1 MRAEFRFTLLLLA
14 LIRQASTTLQE
25 SGVVQEQVDKR
36 KLSTQHQPSVDYDPN
51 SRTALLNINLDRAV
65 LGYGLTLGRQS
76 RRSVNNF
83 NVEVLRWQT
92 NSTECRPIETC
103 RSRRTVEVATF
114 IQSHRICWADVTT
127 GIQCDETIPAGKR
140 RASVLLDHIYTGCY
154 CFRLAFY
161 HDDSI
166 RTACQLLERPLYLH
180 TDVVEFDVFKW
191 NLSLDLSA
199 TSQHDL
205 SLFIKLHDASEFHLY
220 HVQLFRHDD
229 IDDDLIECHE
239 TDDPIN
245 NQYLTISLPD
255 QIIHHV
261 AQEWPVVT
269 FNNLSHGYYCVVV
282 IPEDDRCHPPLID
295 PEQTCARYS
304 NIVQLREKKTMVLT
318 YYSEMDVWPYWIVA
332 VFLFSICVIIGVLL
346 KRKMNLILFVDD
358 FHSSVDSLLKENV
371 TLSPEIPILFLYS
384 SRSIDRLA
392 HHVSCL
398 KEAIRNYVPN
408 GRVLDD
414 ADDEDLAAIEGVEWF
429 SNHLQVAEPNNIR
442 IVIFLCS
449 EMMRC
454 QEWFLRS
461 KSGADYGDVDQ
472 VCCYRLNQLF
482 HHIDEN
488 NVYRQVF
495 ALRFEDDLIVGNPS
509 SSSVCMLTPYRSY
522 RWPRDEF
529 ALLMELGR

>member
-51 SRTALLNINLDRAV
+51 SRKALLNINLDRAV

-205 SLFIKLHDASEFHLY
+205 RLFIKLHDASEFRLY

-255 QIIHHV
+255 QIIHHD
-261 AQEWPVVT
+261 AQEWPAVT

-318 YYSEMDVWPYWIVA
+318 SYSEMDVWPYWIVA
-332 VFLFSICVIIGVLL
+332 VILFSICVIIGVLL

-449 EMMRC
+449 EMIRC

-472 VCCYRLNQLF
+472 VCCNRLNQLF

>member
-1 MRAEFRFTLLLLA
+1 MKPFQKFL
-14 LIRQASTTLQE
+14 
-25 SGVVQEQVDKR
+25 DDD
-36 KLSTQHQPSVDYDPN
+36 TQ
-51 SRTALLNINLDRAV
+51 
-65 LGYGLTLGRQS
+65 
-76 RRSVNNF
+76 
-83 NVEVLRWQT
+83 
-92 NSTECRPIETC
+92 
-103 RSRRTVEVATF
+103 
-114 IQSHRICWADVTT
+114 
-127 GIQCDETIPAGKR
+127 R

-205 SLFIKLHDASEFHLY
+205 RLFIKLHDASEFRLY

-255 QIIHHV
+255 QIIHHD

-318 YYSEMDVWPYWIVA
+318 SYSEMDVWPYWIVA
-332 VFLFSICVIIGVLL
+332 VILFSICVIIGVLL

-472 VCCYRLNQLF
+472 VCCNRLNQLF